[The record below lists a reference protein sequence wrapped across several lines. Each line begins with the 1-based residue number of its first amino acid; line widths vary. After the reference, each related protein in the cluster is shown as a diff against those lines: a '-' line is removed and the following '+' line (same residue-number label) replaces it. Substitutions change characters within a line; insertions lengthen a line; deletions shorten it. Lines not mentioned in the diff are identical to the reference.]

1 MCLLLM
7 LDSQKSSC
15 LQVNMEITNNQTGY
29 FICFQIW
36 MRYLSLFDNAL
47 INRKN
52 ELLGNALHKITL

>member
-47 INRKN
+47 INKKKWII
-52 ELLGNALHKITL
+52 GQCIT